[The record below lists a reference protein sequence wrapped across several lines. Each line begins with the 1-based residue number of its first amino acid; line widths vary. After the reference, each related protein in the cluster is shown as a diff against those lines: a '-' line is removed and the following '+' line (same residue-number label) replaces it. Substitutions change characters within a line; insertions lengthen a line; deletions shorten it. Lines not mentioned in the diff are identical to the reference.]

1 VGCGEGYW
9 AAYWRDNGLE
19 EKFGASKKSKHN
31 YPDYSPQAASNPQDM
46 NVYPVAALGK
56 FRTWLLREWIPK
68 RFPDYLASKVK
79 AGILAAS
86 TAELLLT
93 AAEPLALPA
102 ESGGKTDG

>member
-1 VGCGEGYW
+1 
-9 AAYWRDNGLE
+9 
-19 EKFGASKKSKHN
+19 
-31 YPDYSPQAASNPQDM
+31 M
-46 NVYPVAALGK
+46 NVYPVAALGE

-68 RFPDYLASKVK
+68 RFPGYLASKVK

-93 AAEPLALPA
+93 AAEPLALP